1 MILESEVMRE
11 SEESNSVDDVGISD
25 DEAETEQLL
34 DFLILIKE
42 AKKKREAK
50 LEEELNLLNED
61 IKEVEKSYSF
71 VTDSVFPLV
80 QMNNTE
86 VRAHITL
93 AELSRSL
100 FLNLPHSSNLL

>member
-61 IKEVEKSYSF
+61 IKEVE
-71 VTDSVFPLV
+71 
-80 QMNNTE
+80 N
-86 VRAHITL
+86 
-93 AELSRSL
+93 
-100 FLNLPHSSNLL
+100 